1 MANNERLTKSVKKIE
16 KWLEENEGGPTLN
29 NFNYLLDM
37 LRNASQQAMNMER
50 SFNMQRELLAE
61 FIEEQSLIE
70 EYNNFIQEKDNAV
83 QEQQTEEVSVQE
95 EAESSEEVIEA
106 QEEEKE

>member
-1 MANNERLTKSVKKIE
+1 MANNERLTKRVKNVE
-16 KWLEENEGGPTLN
+16 KWIEENEGGPTLN

-37 LRNASQQAMNMER
+37 LRNESQQAMNMER

-61 FIEEQSLIE
+61 FIDEQSLIE

-83 QEQQTEEVSVQE
+83 QEQQAEEVSVQE
-95 EAESSEEVIEA
+95 EAESSEEVSEA
-106 QEEEKE
+106 QEEEAE

>member
-1 MANNERLTKSVKKIE
+1 MEDWIA
-16 KWLEENEGGPTLN
+16 ENEGGPTLN

-70 EYNNFIQEKDNAV
+70 EYNQFIQEKDDAV
-83 QEQQTEEVSVQE
+83 QKQQTEEVSVQE
-95 EAESSEEVIEA
+95 EAESSEEAIEA
-106 QEEEKE
+106 QEEEE